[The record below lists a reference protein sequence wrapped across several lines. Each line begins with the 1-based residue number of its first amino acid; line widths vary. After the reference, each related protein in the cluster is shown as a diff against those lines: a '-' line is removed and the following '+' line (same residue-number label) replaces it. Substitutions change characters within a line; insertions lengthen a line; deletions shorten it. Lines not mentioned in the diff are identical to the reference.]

1 MATSET
7 AVQTAK
13 KFCKHYLGKG
23 CFAPFTGQ
31 DYSAWAA
38 FCYLVECYGR
48 GDIEGRD
55 RSIAAMREV
64 LLAAQTKACIMQVF
78 LQSIPAILDW
88 SDGPRIWEQIA
99 PLSSRIHPRFG
110 STGSEIANLF
120 VVTSEA
126 D

>member
-7 AVQTAK
+7 AVQTAR
-13 KFCKHYLGKG
+13 KFCRHYLGKG

-48 GDIEGRD
+48 GDIEGRE

-64 LLAAQTKACIMQVF
+64 LLAAQTKGCIMQVF

-88 SDGPRIWEQIA
+88 SDGPRIWEQIV
-99 PLSSRIHPRFG
+99 PPSSRIHPRFG
-110 STGSEIANLF
+110 ASAAEIADLT
-120 VVTSEA
+120 VVNEA

>member
-1 MATSET
+1 MAKTET
-7 AVQTAK
+7 AVSTAK
-13 KFCKHYLGKG
+13 KFCKHYLGRD

-48 GDIEGRD
+48 GDTEGRE

-64 LLAAQTKACIMQVF
+64 LLAAQTKGCVMQVF
-78 LQSIPAILDW
+78 LQSIPAVLDW

-99 PLSSRIHPRFG
+99 PPSSRIHPRFRV
-110 STGSEIANLF
+110 TGDEIANLT
-120 VVTSEA
+120 VVNEA